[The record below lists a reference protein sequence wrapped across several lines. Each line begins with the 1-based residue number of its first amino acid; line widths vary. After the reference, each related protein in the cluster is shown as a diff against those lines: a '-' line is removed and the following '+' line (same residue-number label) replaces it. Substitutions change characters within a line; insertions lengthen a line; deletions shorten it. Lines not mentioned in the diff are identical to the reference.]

1 MGLNCKC
8 ATAKDMIK
16 LLEQDGWYMVGHKG
30 SHRQFKHNTK
40 KGKITVPDNIT
51 KNIEL
56 SIKRQAGLRQKG
68 VEMNITRLLQ
78 IKQARLVRVERMQ
91 ARLQAEVEYLKRK
104 KIENHNEINEN
115 IKQLE
120 EEIPFEDDFINDEEL
135 YATSVK

>member
-1 MGLNCKC
+1 
-8 ATAKDMIK
+8 
-16 LLEQDGWYMVGHKG
+16 
-30 SHRQFKHNTK
+30 
-40 KGKITVPDNIT
+40 
-51 KNIEL
+51 
-56 SIKRQAGLRQKG
+56 
-68 VEMNITRLLQ
+68 MNITRLLQ

>member
-1 MGLNCKC
+1 
-8 ATAKDMIK
+8 
-16 LLEQDGWYMVGHKG
+16 
-30 SHRQFKHNTK
+30 
-40 KGKITVPDNIT
+40 
-51 KNIEL
+51 
-56 SIKRQAGLRQKG
+56 
-68 VEMNITRLLQ
+68 MNITRLLQ

-135 YATSVK
+135 YATTVK

>member
-1 MGLNCKC
+1 
-8 ATAKDMIK
+8 
-16 LLEQDGWYMVGHKG
+16 
-30 SHRQFKHNTK
+30 
-40 KGKITVPDNIT
+40 
-51 KNIEL
+51 
-56 SIKRQAGLRQKG
+56 
-68 VEMNITRLLQ
+68 MNITRLLQ

-135 YATSVK
+135 YATTIK